1 MSPSP
6 WFRILVP
13 VYWLGFLLH
22 HFLIFRLGLRKKAV
36 LPTLV
41 VGNLTVGG
49 SGKTPMVR
57 WLSEQL
63 SQHRNIGILSRGYG
77 RTSKGIVEV
86 LVNSLATETGDE
98 ALELKR
104 ALPYLPVVVSE
115 NRRKGVEWIQKHH
128 PQVQW
133 VLLDDGLQHHL
144 LQPDI
149 SICLVSHSAFNQKN
163 KDLLPAGRWRQP
175 FRTRTQF
182 DVLFLT
188 KCPPNMD
195 CPSDWDACFLEE
207 MGPAVDLRT
216 GNQINPEA
224 PGILLTGLAD
234 NQSLRLAFPGW
245 EPYTLPDHGHMNT
258 KEIEALERRA
268 AGRYILTTGKDLAR
282 LGPAAAT
289 LSRLALV
296 PLRLSVLRPSASE
309 LTQKIMQ
316 HVDRIERSRKLS

>member
-1 MSPSP
+1 MNPSP
-6 WFRILVP
+6 WFRMLVP
-13 VYWLGFLLH
+13 LYWLGFLLH
-22 HFLIFRLGLRKKAV
+22 RNLIYRLGLRKKAV

-57 WLSEQL
+57 WLSEQV

-77 RTSKGIVEV
+77 RTSHGIVEV
-86 LVNSLATETGDE
+86 SINSLATETGDE

-104 ALPYLPVVVSE
+104 ALPHLPVVVSE
-115 NRRKGVEWIQKHH
+115 NRRNGVAWIQKHH

-149 SICLVSHSAFNQKN
+149 SICLIRYADFKQIK

-188 KCPPNMD
+188 KCDPTMD
-195 CPSDWDACFLEE
+195 CPPDWDACFLEE
-207 MGPAVDLRT
+207 MGPATDLRS
-216 GNQINPEA
+216 GIQINPEI

-234 NQSLRLAFPGW
+234 NQSLRQAYPNW
-245 EPYTLPDHGHMNT
+245 EPYTLPDHGAMST
-258 KEIEALERRA
+258 EEIEALERHA

-282 LGPAAAT
+282 LGPSITA
-289 LSRLALV
+289 LSRLALI
-296 PLRLSVLRPSASE
+296 PLRLSVLRPSTSE

-316 HVDRIERSRKLS
+316 HVDRIERSRQLS